1 MANKFALAEAFTEF
15 TIKGFTLFK
24 SQMQQAKGL
33 ALAVAKPFLKLGGII
48 GKAFTP
54 LRLGLGAVAGG
65 AGIFGLLKLAS
76 TAEEVRNRFRLV
88 FGDMA
93 DETEK
98 FVVKLGAQFKRST
111 TEMRESL
118 AAYQGYFIGLKIGN
132 KTAAELSKTMLRLQL
147 DFQSVAD
154 LSTTE
159 TQQKMLSTLAGM
171 ALPMRKYGFDIQEA
185 AIQQELLAGGLDK
198 TTAGASRQAKAL
210 AAMKIILDTMQ
221 RQKTIGDLP
230 RTMGS
235 MANQARS
242 MLDMF
247 RELGT
252 TLGNFLTPIFK
263 ELAGL
268 ASAFAEV
275 FRRSAEGALPKVEG
289 ILKSIGDIIRGIAD
303 RVRALDFGKWK
314 EGVTDIW
321 NSVIEGFGGAFLL
334 IIQAAGDILVLAG
347 VSAGEAL
354 VNAIEKS
361 MGIDFSAIRL
371 PSFLTGI
378 KIGLP
383 GSEGTKAER
392 DARSLAQLSRIAKRL
407 ATRPGGFYQDIPE
420 PPTLGENVAERIK
433 QLGGSLAALAEEQ
446 KRKGTELF
454 TDDFG
459 NELTKA
465 AKDQVQELKDAA
477 KEGILRNDRLL
488 AQLAQQGKK
497 AAEVGP
503 GAFAAIG
510 FASLQKHMQNI
521 ISKGEEAAIAL
532 AKRAEQDRGKII
544 ALLEDPTIQP
554 AVVGP

>member
-303 RVRALDFGKWK
+303 RVRDLDFGKWK

-334 IIQAAGDILVLAG
+334 IMQAAGDILVIAG
-347 VSAGEAL
+347 REAGKAVADALKRRLSAGSASTLQTTVAGQL
-354 VNAIEKS
+354 VLGMFGLRPEETTNQELLE
-361 MGIDFSAIRL
+361 RL
-371 PSFLTGI
+371 GRAKKRGAGLTG
-378 KIGLP
+378 GEQALARLLQL
-383 GSEGTKAER
+383 EGELKA
-392 DARSLAQLSRIAKRL
+392 LAAAQALK
-407 ATRPGGFYQDIPE
+407 G
-420 PPTLGENVAERIK
+420 
-433 QLGGSLAALAEEQ
+433 AALAKDE
-446 KRKGTELF
+446 
-454 TDDFG
+454 FG
-459 NELTKA
+459 NLLNAGQQAGVRESERA
-465 AKDQVQELKDAA
+465 AQAGLDLNA
-477 KEGILRNDRLL
+477 RLL
-488 AQLAQQGKK
+488 AQLAAVNKK
-497 AAEVGP
+497 KDVGP

-521 ISKGEEAAIAL
+521 ISKGEEAAIKL